1 MVATAGSEQK
11 GVAGEGLAEYVL
23 DNDANTI
30 WHTQYSPSVDSF
42 DKHWIDIKLAQP
54 STVDGLRLQQRS
66 GKNGV
71 IKEAEIWV
79 KTVGAED
86 YVKVADASFKGSGWQ
101 GLAFEAVENVTN
113 VKLVPTATLG
123 DTPNKFSA
131 AAEIRIMG
139 EVVEADKSDLNAAI
153 EYAKSQQAKDEYQYV
168 VPVVKEKFEAAL
180 AEAEKVNADATATQE
195 TVDAAYENLLEMIHH
210 LDFTGNTSELK
221 VLVDV
226 AKGLNEEV
234 YTPETWAPFAEALKA
249 AEAVLADENAL
260 QSDIDDAKN
269 ALQTAMNALKKIPV
283 DKSELEKLVNRV
295 DGKYDLSKYTK
306 ETADI
311 FKAALDAA
319 KAVLADENAT
329 QAQVQ
334 AAHDNLRNAEF
345 GLRLIPN
352 KDALEDLINKVEN
365 MDLSKYSDDVQKEI
379 RSALDNAKAVMADEN
394 ATQDD
399 VDGAVK
405 LLQASVDKAEGTTA
419 TDNKKPSTSDKDQSK
434 DKAAKT
440 GDATSPIGWGVA
452 GILGVFAAVVAF
464 FERKKRR
471 Q

>member
-1 MVATAGSEQK
+1 MNTAYDKLLDMV
-11 GVAGEGLAEYVL
+11 
-23 DNDANTI
+23 
-30 WHTQYSPSVDSF
+30 
-42 DKHWIDIKLAQP
+42 
-54 STVDGLRLQQRS
+54 
-66 GKNGV
+66 
-71 IKEAEIWV
+71 
-79 KTVGAED
+79 
-86 YVKVADASFKGSGWQ
+86 
-101 GLAFEAVENVTN
+101 
-113 VKLVPTATLG
+113 
-123 DTPNKFSA
+123 
-131 AAEIRIMG
+131 
-139 EVVEADKSDLNAAI
+139 
-153 EYAKSQQAKDEYQYV
+153 
-168 VPVVKEKFEAAL
+168 
-180 AEAEKVNADATATQE
+180 
-195 TVDAAYENLLEMIHH
+195 HH
-210 LDFTGNTSELK
+210 LEFTGNTSSLK
-221 VLVDV
+221 VLVDA
-226 AKGLNEEV
+226 AKGLEEQF
-234 YTPETWAPFAEALKA
+234 YTAESWKPFTEALKE
-249 AEAVLADENAL
+249 AE
-260 QSDIDDAKN
+260 
-269 ALQTAMNALKKIPV
+269 
-283 DKSELEKLVNRV
+283 
-295 DGKYDLSKYTK
+295 
-306 ETADI
+306 
-311 FKAALDAA
+311 
-319 KAVLADENAT
+319 AVLADENAT

-419 TDNKKPSTSDKDQSK
+419 TDNKKPSTSGKDQSK

>member
-1 MVATAGSEQK
+1 M
-11 GVAGEGLAEYVL
+11 
-23 DNDANTI
+23 
-30 WHTQYSPSVDSF
+30 
-42 DKHWIDIKLAQP
+42 
-54 STVDGLRLQQRS
+54 
-66 GKNGV
+66 
-71 IKEAEIWV
+71 
-79 KTVGAED
+79 
-86 YVKVADASFKGSGWQ
+86 
-101 GLAFEAVENVTN
+101 
-113 VKLVPTATLG
+113 
-123 DTPNKFSA
+123 
-131 AAEIRIMG
+131 
-139 EVVEADKSDLNAAI
+139 
-153 EYAKSQQAKDEYQYV
+153 
-168 VPVVKEKFEAAL
+168 
-180 AEAEKVNADATATQE
+180 
-195 TVDAAYENLLEMIHH
+195 
-210 LDFTGNTSELK
+210 
-221 VLVDV
+221 
-226 AKGLNEEV
+226 
-234 YTPETWAPFAEALKA
+234 
-249 AEAVLADENAL
+249 
-260 QSDIDDAKN
+260 
-269 ALQTAMNALKKIPV
+269 
-283 DKSELEKLVNRV
+283 
-295 DGKYDLSKYTK
+295 
-306 ETADI
+306 
-311 FKAALDAA
+311 DAA

>member
-1 MVATAGSEQK
+1 M
-11 GVAGEGLAEYVL
+11 
-23 DNDANTI
+23 
-30 WHTQYSPSVDSF
+30 
-42 DKHWIDIKLAQP
+42 
-54 STVDGLRLQQRS
+54 QQSNMRR
-66 GKNGV
+66 
-71 IKEAEIWV
+71 
-79 KTVGAED
+79 
-86 YVKVADASFKGSGWQ
+86 ASK
-101 GLAFEAVENVTN
+101 
-113 VKLVPTATLG
+113 
-123 DTPNKFSA
+123 
-131 AAEIRIMG
+131 
-139 EVVEADKSDLNAAI
+139 
-153 EYAKSQQAKDEYQYV
+153 AKDEYQYV

-180 AEAEKVNADATATQE
+180 AEAEKVNADAAATQE

-249 AEAVLADENAL
+249 AE
-260 QSDIDDAKN
+260 
-269 ALQTAMNALKKIPV
+269 
-283 DKSELEKLVNRV
+283 
-295 DGKYDLSKYTK
+295 
-306 ETADI
+306 
-311 FKAALDAA
+311 
-319 KAVLADENAT
+319 AVLADENAT

-419 TDNKKPSTSDKDQSK
+419 TDNKNQAHLVRSK
-434 DKAAKT
+434 Q
-440 GDATSPIGWGVA
+440 
-452 GILGVFAAVVAF
+452 
-464 FERKKRR
+464 R
-471 Q
+471 